1 MEVYLDKGNNTKLKF
16 LSEKEKKLLEFCKKN
31 CIPYEIE
38 HIDSLRGKHVIH
50 LSFEPRYLDELESK
64 IVEYCNKHNIQFE
77 FKLEEGTDGFG
88 IHHYVFKEFID
99 FSKDVADSAT
109 DAVRKLC
116 PEEFEPIELRKE
128 SSTHKK
134 EKKQSVFQKV
144 CSFFKKKPKE
154 EALYDE
160 EQLAFGLHDSEIVKK
175 CKRPRRMK

>member
-38 HIDSLRGKHVIH
+38 HIDSLRGKRVIH
-50 LSFEPRYLDELESK
+50 LSFEPIFLDELESK
-64 IVEYCNKHNIQFE
+64 IVKYCEKHDIQYEFE
-77 FKLEEGTDGFG
+77 VEEGTNGFEF
-88 IHHYVFKEFID
+88 HHYVFKEFID

-109 DAVRKLC
+109 DAVRKLF

-128 SSTHKK
+128 SSAHKK
-134 EKKQSVFQKV
+134 EKKQNVFQKA

-154 EALYDE
+154 EEVLYDE
-160 EQLAFGLHDSEIVKK
+160 EQLAFGLHDSDIIKK
-175 CKRPRRMK
+175 CKLKRR